1 MNFYFA
7 PMEGVTGY
15 CFRTAYQ
22 AAFPGLDRFYTP
34 FLSANDT
41 FQFTHRE
48 ERDVAPEHNLGMRV
62 VPQIIT
68 NNAEMFVW
76 AIREMAKLGYT
87 EVNLNAGCPSGT
99 VVAKG
104 KGAGLL
110 RDPDRLDEFL
120 DQTFELLEKEGICYD
135 VADAPEVP
143 LFVKMPSAEIL
154 DSKYAEASEA
164 SRDEMNEAAET
175 LASEEGDGAI
185 RPKPVKTADGRTHVC
200 ISVKTRIGGWEPDE
214 AGELIRVYNRYP
226 LKDLIVHPRVQK
238 QIYRGEVHLDVFRQF
253 VEASKHHLVYNGDIV
268 TVADYERITRMF
280 PEIDSIMIG
289 RGLLT
294 NPALVREIRG
304 GAAATLE
311 ELKAFHEQLLE
322 NYMTEM
328 QSERNTLF
336 KMKEYWNWLSQSF
349 EGSDRC
355 MKEIRK
361 ADTIVRYRAAVR
373 NLLANCP
380 LKGEV

>member
-1 MNFYFA
+1 MKFYIVATDCDTGRPVYHECKSSDPEEMEWFRASASMPLVSKPVVIRGQTLLDGGISNAIPLCFMEHIGYERNVVILTQDRSYQKKPQAGMQAFRRLQKQYPLCYEAMKNRHFMYNDQLADGHSSAYTRSGAARRRSDWRRFAPFSADFFERIPMNFYFA

-76 AIREMAKLGYT
+76 AIQEMAKRGYT

-143 LFVKMPSAEIL
+143 LFVKMSPAETL

-175 LASEEGDGAI
+175 LASEEGDGRRTDPCLQPLPAEGPH
-185 RPKPVKTADGRTHVC
+185 RSPARAEADLPRRGASRRLPAVRRG
-200 ISVKTRIGGWEPDE
+200 VE
-214 AGELIRVYNRYP
+214 AA
-226 LKDLIVHPRVQK
+226 PRV
-238 QIYRGEVHLDVFRQF
+238 
-253 VEASKHHLVYNGDIV
+253 
-268 TVADYERITRMF
+268 
-280 PEIDSIMIG
+280 
-289 RGLLT
+289 
-294 NPALVREIRG
+294 
-304 GAAATLE
+304 
-311 ELKAFHEQLLE
+311 
-322 NYMTEM
+322 
-328 QSERNTLF
+328 
-336 KMKEYWNWLSQSF
+336 
-349 EGSDRC
+349 
-355 MKEIRK
+355 
-361 ADTIVRYRAAVR
+361 
-373 NLLANCP
+373 
-380 LKGEV
+380 

>member
-15 CFRTAYQ
+15 CFRTAYN

-120 DQTFELLEKEGICYD
+120 DQTFELLEKEGIST
-135 VADAPEVP
+135 
-143 LFVKMPSAEIL
+143 K
-154 DSKYAEASEA
+154 
-164 SRDEMNEAAET
+164 
-175 LASEEGDGAI
+175 
-185 RPKPVKTADGRTHVC
+185 

-253 VEASKHHLVYNGDIV
+253 VEESKHHLVYNGDIV

-280 PEIDSIMIG
+280 PSIDSIMIG

-294 NPALVREIRG
+294 NPALVRQIRG
-304 GAAATLE
+304 GDAATLE
-311 ELKAFHEQLLE
+311 ELKAFHEQLLG

-349 EGSDRC
+349 EGSERY

-361 ADTIVRYRAAVR
+361 ADTLVRYRSAVR

-380 LKGEV
+380 LKEV

>member
-15 CFRTAYQ
+15 CFRTAYN

-120 DQTFELLEKEGICYD
+120 DQTFELLEKEGIST
-135 VADAPEVP
+135 
-143 LFVKMPSAEIL
+143 K
-154 DSKYAEASEA
+154 
-164 SRDEMNEAAET
+164 
-175 LASEEGDGAI
+175 
-185 RPKPVKTADGRTHVC
+185 

-253 VEASKHHLVYNGDIV
+253 VEESKHHLVYNGDIV

-280 PEIDSIMIG
+280 PSIDSIMIG

-294 NPALVREIRG
+294 NPALVRQIRG
-304 GAAATLE
+304 GDAATLE
-311 ELKAFHEQLLE
+311 ELKAFHEQLLG

-349 EGSDRC
+349 DGSERY

-361 ADTIVRYRAAVR
+361 ADTLVRYRSAVR
-373 NLLANCP
+373 NLLANCT
-380 LKGEV
+380 LKEV

>member
-15 CFRTAYQ
+15 CFRTAYN

-76 AIREMAKLGYT
+76 AIREMAKRGYT

-120 DQTFELLEKEGICYD
+120 DQTFELLEKEGI
-135 VADAPEVP
+135 
-143 LFVKMPSAEIL
+143 ST
-154 DSKYAEASEA
+154 
-164 SRDEMNEAAET
+164 N
-175 LASEEGDGAI
+175 
-185 RPKPVKTADGRTHVC
+185 

-253 VEASKHHLVYNGDIV
+253 VEESKHHLVYNGDIV

-311 ELKAFHEQLLE
+311 ELKAFHEQLLG

-349 EGSDRC
+349 EGSDRY